1 MNVPLPNTL
10 KQHHQSLLITR
21 LYFTHASF
29 LTIPNPHPHRCQT
42 KEQVGHT
49 NFFVFSF
56 SSTVFYE
63 GYPTYITLNILP
75 IYGEII
81 ILEERCHWKQEVTL
95 AACSVAAIGVG
106 VGEELSPSVLTSCLK
121 GFVQWYM
128 WLPTR
133 LSKQWAHYIKAV
145 CNIWHVNRIWNFH
158 VHHALAWFTDVNS
171 LKRV

>member
-1 MNVPLPNTL
+1 MPLSWPFPTPIPIDA
-10 KQHHQSLLITR
+10 KQRNRLAVQTSL
-21 LYFTHASF
+21 
-29 LTIPNPHPHRCQT
+29 C
-42 KEQVGHT
+42 
-49 NFFVFSF
+49 FFF
-56 SSTVFYE
+56 SSTLFYE

-75 IYGEII
+75 IYSEIV

-106 VGEELSPSVLTSCLK
+106 VGEELSPSALTSCLK
-121 GFVQWYM
+121 GFVHWYM

-133 LSKQWAHYIKAV
+133 LSKRWAHYIKAV

-158 VHHALAWFTDVNS
+158 VHHALAWFTDVHS